1 MDKYVCIHGH
11 FYQPPRENPWLED
24 VELQDSAYPYHD
36 WNAKITEECYRQNA
50 ASRILSTDKKIIDI
64 VSNYSKMSFDF
75 GPTLLI
81 WLERHAPDV
90 YDSIIAADKKSRQY
104 FSGHGAA
111 IAQAYNHIIMPLASK
126 QDKLTQVVWGIYDFE
141 HRFGRKPE
149 GMWLPETAADIE
161 SLEILAERDIKFTIL
176 SPHQAKQVRKI
187 GDKQWQFINRDQL
200 DTTRPYICR
209 LPSGRSINLFFYHAP
224 TAQEVADGHILKNG
238 EVFAGKLT
246 WILQPTSE
254 PAGLAN
260 IATDGETYGH
270 HHRYTDMALAY
281 CLHFIETNKLAK
293 ITIYG
298 EYLEKFPP
306 VYEVEIYS
314 NSSWSCSHGIERWR
328 NNCGCHYGRFPS
340 GRQQWRA
347 PLREAMDWLRD
358 KLSPIYEK
366 AMAQYA
372 PDPWQARN
380 EYISIIND
388 RSSKNVDA
396 SLNKISGK
404 DLPIEE
410 KIAALK
416 LLEMQRNTML
426 MYTSCGWFFDDI
438 SGIETVQI
446 MQYASRAIQLAK
458 ETVYQD
464 FESGFEAILEK
475 APTNLRDFANG
486 RNVYEALV
494 KNTSIDLNRV
504 GAHLAVSSIFEEY
517 AEEKEIYCYSAKI
530 DSYDRVDA
538 GIQVLAAGRAAIV
551 SNIVLERHA
560 VDFAVLHFGDH
571 NLICAVNAR
580 SENEAFQK
588 MAKDLKNAFSKGDT
602 TDAMRIMNIFFKGNN
617 YSLWHLFKDEQ
628 RHILNQLLATT
639 WQEIE
644 ATFRHIYEHNY
655 TIMQILRGMRMPLP
669 RALCV
674 PAEFIINQD
683 LCREIEKTGSLSVPP
698 GFVLDPD
705 LYKKIQNEETNV
717 ELLRKLIDQAD
728 RLSLQID
735 TTTLAF
741 VASRKI
747 NSLMSNF
754 EKYSDDIGLLE
765 KISSILSVLLGV
777 VPELDLQ
784 TAQNILFGIIR
795 QKFPAMIQKADSGD
809 EFAKKW
815 CELFKSV
822 AIYLGV
828 KVD

>member
-1 MDKYVCIHGH
+1 
-11 FYQPPRENPWLED
+11 
-24 VELQDSAYPYHD
+24 
-36 WNAKITEECYRQNA
+36 
-50 ASRILSTDKKIIDI
+50 
-64 VSNYSKMSFDF
+64 
-75 GPTLLI
+75 
-81 WLERHAPDV
+81 
-90 YDSIIAADKKSRQY
+90 
-104 FSGHGAA
+104 
-111 IAQAYNHIIMPLASK
+111 
-126 QDKLTQVVWGIYDFE
+126 
-141 HRFGRKPE
+141 
-149 GMWLPETAADIE
+149 
-161 SLEILAERDIKFTIL
+161 
-176 SPHQAKQVRKI
+176 
-187 GDKQWQFINRDQL
+187 
-200 DTTRPYICR
+200 
-209 LPSGRSINLFFYHAP
+209 
-224 TAQEVADGHILKNG
+224 
-238 EVFAGKLT
+238 
-246 WILQPTSE
+246 
-254 PAGLAN
+254 
-260 IATDGETYGH
+260 
-270 HHRYTDMALAY
+270 
-281 CLHFIETNKLAK
+281 
-293 ITIYG
+293 
-298 EYLEKFPP
+298 
-306 VYEVEIYS
+306 
-314 NSSWSCSHGIERWR
+314 
-328 NNCGCHYGRFPS
+328 
-340 GRQQWRA
+340 
-347 PLREAMDWLRD
+347 MDWLRD

-717 ELLRKLIDQAD
+717 DLLRKLIDQAE